1 MKLILYLYKKI
12 YFFILS
18 IKLKTLKQ
26 TLHLNKNQYKILR
39 DYAHY
44 SNNLYN
50 YGLYI
55 IRQYYFETGKYLG
68 YNKLEK
74 EVKLN
79 ENYRLLPVQSA
90 QQILRLLD
98 KNFRS
103 FFALLRKKNLGQYT
117 DKINIPKYKNK
128 GGMFNIIF
136 TFQNFT
142 FRENKNILTFH
153 QSKEYKK
160 LNSNKLFIDFN
171 YKIDGKIKQILFKPA
186 NNGQYFKMYIQYE
199 ENRKENNYEL
209 NKNNYLSIDLG
220 INNLASC
227 FNGQTGHSLLMNGKP
242 LKSYN
247 RYYNK
252 QMSKIKSELKLKN
265 KKDWSNRLQ
274 RFTNN
279 RENYIDNY
287 FNQIVNKII
296 KYCIQN
302 NIGNIILGYNE
313 NWKKNI
319 NIGKVNNQKFM
330 NIPYLQFKIKLE
342 NKCNENGMIFQ
353 YIEESY
359 TSKCSFLDNEEM
371 IKKDNYLG
379 KRIKRG
385 LFKSQFGK
393 LLNADINGAANIL
406 RKNVIGDIRN
416 NQPILGLMFNPI
428 KINIF

>member
-1 MKLILYLYKKI
+1 M
-12 YFFILS
+12 
-18 IKLKTLKQ
+18 KTLKQ

-55 IRQYYFETGKYLG
+55 VRQYYFETGKYLG

-103 FFALLRKKNLGQYT
+103 FFALLRKKNLGQYN
-117 DKINIPKYKNK
+117 DKISIPKYKNK

-136 TFQNFT
+136 TNQFISMK
-142 FRENKNILTFH
+142 NKSIYFVR
-153 QSKEYKK
+153 SKEYKK
-160 LNSNKLFIDFN
+160 LNSTKLFIDFN
-171 YKIDGKIKQILFKPA
+171 CKINGKIKQILFKPL

-199 ENRKENNYEL
+199 ENRKEINYEL

-252 QMSKIKSELKLKN
+252 QIAEYKSILKKIN

-313 NWKKNI
+313 NWKQNI
-319 NIGKVNNQKFM
+319 NIGKINNQKF
-330 NIPYLQFKIKLE
+330 NSIPYLQFKIKLE
-342 NKCNENGMIFQ
+342 NKCIENNIQFQ

-385 LFKSQFGK
+385 LFKSQYGK
-393 LLNADINGAANIL
+393 LINADINGAANIM